1 MSMSSNASTPAE
13 ADIVIVGA
21 GAAGLMA
28 AIQAGRVMMVGG
40 KAPHD
45 AERRA
50 THVPLNHAERGS
62 THAPLNHAERGS
74 THHAERR
81 ATPALPHRAPSIILL
96 DGAAKI
102 GAKILVAGGGRCNV
116 THHAVDESAYAGA
129 SRKAIRKLLL
139 RFGVDRT
146 VEFFRELGV
155 ELKRE
160 ETGKLFPVTDKAQT
174 VLDALLTAARDAGV
188 RLLHPRRVT
197 SIERVAN
204 DVDSRAG
211 SPPMTRSPSPVH
223 PFIVRGEW
231 GEIRSRCLVLA
242 TGGQAL
248 PKSGSDGAGYAV
260 VRALGHTTTGRIFPA
275 LVPLVVEPDHFLRTL
290 SGIAAEA
297 TVRVRSSSGAVIA
310 EFTNSTLCT
319 HFGLSGPAVLDISRY
334 YLDAKAHDKGATLT
348 VNWLPR
354 ETFESLD
361 KSFVEQAKR
370 DAGSAGRFL
379 RDRLLPERLAA
390 ALCASAGLEPGA
402 TMRTLSRDQRQ
413 RLSRAV
419 TECIVPVTGDRG
431 FTHAEVTAGGVPLTE
446 VRLETME
453 SRVCPGLYLVGEI
466 LDVDGRI
473 GGFNFQ
479 WAWASGFVAGT
490 AAARAASGGVE

>member
-1 MSMSSNASTPAE
+1 MTTAIDGMRVE

-28 AIQAGRVMMVGG
+28 AIQAARAREPVSR
-40 KAPHD
+40 HD
-45 AERRA
+45 R
-50 THVPLNHAERGS
+50 
-62 THAPLNHAERGS
+62 
-74 THHAERR
+74 
-81 ATPALPHRAPSIILL
+81 PSIVLL

-129 SRKAIRKLLL
+129 SRKAIRKVLL
-139 RFGVDRT
+139 RFDVERT
-146 VEFFRELGV
+146 VEFFRDLGV

-174 VLDALLTAARDAGV
+174 VLDALLKAVRDAGV

-197 SIERVAN
+197 SIERTA
-204 DVDSRAG
+204 DDRDDSSEDSGDSGA
-211 SPPMTRSPSPVH
+211 
-223 PFIVRGEW
+223 FIVRGEW
-231 GEIRSRCLVLA
+231 GEIRSRFLVLA

-248 PKSGSDGAGYAV
+248 PKSGSDGAGYAFA
-260 VRALGHTTTGRIFPA
+260 RALGHSTTGRIFPA
-275 LVPLVVEPDHFLRTL
+275 LVPLVVEPDHFVRTL

-334 YLDAKAHDKGATLT
+334 YLDAKAHDKGVTLA

-361 KSFVEQAKR
+361 KSFVDQAKR

-402 TMRTLSRDQRQ
+402 TMRTLSREQRQ
-413 RLSRAV
+413 RLSRVV

-446 VRLETME
+446 VRLETMG

-490 AAARAASGGVE
+490 AAARAASSGVE